1 MWCDHWKLFFIKP
14 NYKIFKTQKFKMI
27 FKIRVVFAQI
37 VCCMYLSMAV
47 ESLREKVPCIDNG
60 KFYRNPNREAAHVWS
75 ATICAKYYLCI
86 ENEIFSFTCSTGLNF
101 DVNRQICDFKVIY
114 DIIYI
119 WCNYIPSANVHISTS
134 FILQIVIVGRC
145 S

>member
-1 MWCDHWKLFFIKP
+1 MLIKSLRLLP
-14 NYKIFKTQKFKMI
+14 LLQ
-27 FKIRVVFAQI
+27 VFL
-37 VCCMYLSMAV
+37 YLNTSHIKVSA
-47 ESLREKVPCIDNG
+47 LREKVPCIDNG

-101 DVNRQICDFKVIY
+101 DVNRQICDFKVVY

-119 WCNYIPSANVHISTS
+119 
-134 FILQIVIVGRC
+134 
-145 S
+145 

>member
-1 MWCDHWKLFFIKP
+1 
-14 NYKIFKTQKFKMI
+14 MI
-27 FKIRVVFAQI
+27 FKIRLVFAQI
-37 VCCMYLSMAV
+37 VCCMYLSMVV

-114 DIIYI
+114 NII
-119 WCNYIPSANVHISTS
+119 HI
-134 FILQIVIVGRC
+134 
-145 S
+145 

>member
-1 MWCDHWKLFFIKP
+1 MIWCDVIINNFLIKP

-27 FKIRVVFAQI
+27 FKIRLVFAQI
-37 VCCMYLSMAV
+37 VCCMYLSMVV

-101 DVNRQICDFKVIY
+101 DVNRQICDFKVSY
-114 DIIYI
+114 NIIYI
-119 WCNYIPSANVHISTS
+119 WYLLNVHISTS
-134 FILQIVIVGRC
+134 FILKIFIVGRC

>member
-1 MWCDHWKLFFIKP
+1 MTIDNFFFDKKP
-14 NYKIFKTQKFKMI
+14 NYKIFKTQNFKMI
-27 FKIRVVFAQI
+27 FKIRLVFAQI
-37 VCCMYLSMAV
+37 VCCMYLSMVV

-114 DIIYI
+114 NVIYI
-119 WCNYIPSANVHISTS
+119 
-134 FILQIVIVGRC
+134 
-145 S
+145 